1 MRAWTTAVVLALA
14 SVSAAEARQ
23 SATLRDALVAAL
35 RPALPFPEAS
45 DDGAPSGGDPGPV
58 WTVRWP
64 AEDSAVVEVLANP
77 FNAENHARALKAD
90 AAIQKAAMQSQQRS
104 QADYDKAVSDFQKT
118 GRVSEIREISL
129 RDDGP
134 AGERYD
140 AESQLTIDARVVDL
154 PQRLTVGTGRLPEAF
169 PGSPA
174 AAAIIRVA
182 ANEYQEPVE
191 SGAPAAT
198 RFCPEQAWLLFG
210 PIGAPAVSRTNQHEA
225 AIAVTGAAGA
235 GSGKAI
241 LISLRGNVELVD
253 RVLQRANWAL
263 VTGQ

>member
-14 SVSAAEARQ
+14 AVSAAEARQ

-45 DDGAPSGGDPGPV
+45 DDGTPSGGDPGPV
-58 WTVRWP
+58 WTVHWP
-64 AEDSAVVEVLANP
+64 AEDSSVVEVLANP
-77 FNAENHARALKAD
+77 LNVENHARALKAD

-169 PGSPA
+169 PGSA

-182 ANEYQEPVE
+182 ANEYQ
-191 SGAPAAT
+191 AP
-198 RFCPEQAWLLFG
+198 G
-210 PIGAPAVSRTNQHEA
+210 EA
-225 AIAVTGAAGA
+225 AR
-235 GSGKAI
+235 
-241 LISLRGNVELVD
+241 LRR
-253 RVLQRANWAL
+253 RVSAPNRRGCSSARLGHRRCRGRTSTRRRL
-263 VTGQ
+263 P